1 MLSIKDHKSEKLEKN
16 LSDQLKKD
24 LGAAEETIVNED
36 ELFVLADYDETAA
49 EKGGYSN
56 YSYWRSTL
64 QVFLKNKV
72 AVFLLIVLAVLLA
85 FTFLQPYLPGQYP
98 ANQINNNP
106 QTGKQLSNVAPS
118 LTTVLATAPEGT
130 TLNASPVEDGSEW
143 YAVDNI
149 LTSIKS
155 REKFTLVEYGED
167 WCKIEYDGMTG
178 YVKNNFQTK
187 LKLPDDPTA
196 VPYESKSNF
205 QLDMFM
211 QPEDYTNDGT
221 ALYVATSCLTDNGD
235 GTATTVSAADLCVLP
250 SEHAFWFGTNNIG
263 QDLWARVWSG
273 TRTSLFIG
281 FVVALCEACIGI
293 LIGVLWGYVRKLDR
307 LLTEVYNVIDNI
319 PNTIILILIS
329 YILKPG
335 LNTLIFAMCLTG
347 WLGMARFI
355 RNQIVIIRDRD
366 YNLAS
371 RCLGTGTP
379 RIIIKN
385 LLPYLV
391 SVIMLRMALAIPG
404 AIGSEVFITYIGLGL
419 PVDTPSLG
427 NLINE
432 GRKLITSASLRYQL
446 IFPAIVLSIVT
457 ISFYII
463 GNAFA
468 DAADPKNHMYGG

>member
-1 MLSIKDHKSEKLEKN
+1 MFSIKDHKSAKLERALSEKLQNELN
-16 LSDQLKKD
+16 
-24 LGAAEETIVNED
+24 EPEINED
-36 ELFVLADYDETAA
+36 ELFVLADYDESAA
-49 EKGGYSN
+49 EKSGYSN
-56 YSYWRSTL
+56 YSYWQSTL
-64 QVFLKNKV
+64 RVFLKNKV
-72 AVFLLIVLAVLLA
+72 AVFLLCVLVLLLL

-98 ANQINNNP
+98 ANLINNHP
-106 QTGKQLSNVAPS
+106 QSGKQLSNLPPS
-118 LTTVLATAPEGT
+118 LSTVMMTAPEGT
-130 TLNASPVEDGSEW
+130 TFNAAAVKNYEGW
-143 YAVDNI
+143 VAVDNV
-149 LTSIKS
+149 LASLKART
-155 REKFTLVEYGED
+155 KFTVVEYGEE
-167 WCKIEYDGMTG
+167 WCKVEYDGMTG

-187 LKLPDDPTA
+187 LKLPEDPMA
-196 VPYESKSNF
+196 VPYESRSNF
-205 QLDMFM
+205 KIDMYSS
-211 QPEDYTNDGT
+211 PVEYTNNGNALYAEADAFTQNADGT
-221 ALYVATSCLTDNGD
+221 M
-235 GTATTVSAADLCVLP
+235 TANQEVELRILP
-250 SEHAFWFGTNNIG
+250 SEHSFWFGTNNIG

-281 FVVALCEACIGI
+281 FVVAFVEAMVGI

-329 YILKPG
+329 YIMKPS
-335 LNTLIFAMCLTG
+335 LQTLIFAMCLTG

-371 RCLGTGTP
+371 RCLGTSTW
-379 RIIIKN
+379 RIILKN

-391 SVIMLRMALAIPG
+391 SVITLRMALSIPG

-468 DAADPKNHMYGG
+468 DAADPKNHV

>member
-1 MLSIKDHKSEKLEKN
+1 MFSIKDHKSEKLEKN

-36 ELFVLADYDETAA
+36 DLFVLADYDETAA

-56 YSYWRSTL
+56 YSYWSSTL

-72 AVFLLIVLAVLLA
+72 AVFLLIVLALLLA

-106 QTGKQLSNVAPS
+106 QTGKQLSNVSPS
-118 LTTVLATAPEGT
+118 LTTVMATALEGT

-143 YAVDNI
+143 YAVENI
-149 LTSIKS
+149 LTSIRA
-155 REKFTLVEYGED
+155 REKFTVVEYDED
-167 WCKIEYDGMTG
+167 WCKIEFDGMTG

-221 ALYVATSCLTDNGD
+221 ALYVASSSLTDNGD
-235 GTATTVSAADLCVLP
+235 GTATTVSAAELCVLP

-281 FVVALCEACIGI
+281 FAVALCEALVGI

-307 LLTEVYNVIDNI
+307 LLTEV
-319 PNTIILILIS
+319 
-329 YILKPG
+329 K
-335 LNTLIFAMCLTG
+335 
-347 WLGMARFI
+347 
-355 RNQIVIIRDRD
+355 
-366 YNLAS
+366 
-371 RCLGTGTP
+371 
-379 RIIIKN
+379 
-385 LLPYLV
+385 
-391 SVIMLRMALAIPG
+391 
-404 AIGSEVFITYIGLGL
+404 
-419 PVDTPSLG
+419 
-427 NLINE
+427 
-432 GRKLITSASLRYQL
+432 
-446 IFPAIVLSIVT
+446 
-457 ISFYII
+457 
-463 GNAFA
+463 
-468 DAADPKNHMYGG
+468 AAEES

>member
-1 MLSIKDHKSEKLEKN
+1 MFSIKDSKSAKLEKA
-16 LSDQLKKD
+16 LSEQLQNE
-24 LGAAEETIVNED
+24 LNQPEINED
-36 ELFVLADYDETAA
+36 ELFVLADYDASA
-49 EKGGYSN
+49 GEKSGYSN
-56 YSYWRSTL
+56 YSYWQSTIR
-64 QVFLKNKV
+64 VFLKNKV
-72 AVFLLIVLAVLLA
+72 AVFLLCVLVALLL
-85 FTFLQPYLPGQYP
+85 FTVLQPYLPGQYP
-98 ANQINNNP
+98 ANLINNHP
-106 QTGKQLSNVAPS
+106 QSGKQLSNLAPS
-118 LTTVLATAPEGT
+118 FSTVMMTAPEGT
-130 TLNASPVEDGSEW
+130 VLNGTEVKGYEGW
-143 YAVDNI
+143 YAVDNV
-149 LTSIKS
+149 LASLKART
-155 REKFTLVEYGED
+155 KFTVVEYGEE
-167 WCKIEYDGMTG
+167 WCKIEYDGKTG

-187 LKLPDDPTA
+187 LKLPEDPTA
-196 VPYESKSNF
+196 VPYESRSNF
-205 QLDMFM
+205 KIDMYSA
-211 QPEDYTNDGT
+211 PVEYTNNGT
-221 ALYVATSCLTDNGD
+221 ALYAEASAFTVNED
-235 GTATTVSAADLCVLP
+235 GTLTATTDVEMRILP
-250 SEHAFWFGTNNIG
+250 SEQSFWFGTNNIG

-281 FVVALCEACIGI
+281 FVVAFVEACVGI
-293 LIGVLWGYVRKLDR
+293 LVGVLWGYVRKLDR

-329 YILKPG
+329 YIMKPS
-335 LNTLIFAMCLTG
+335 LQTLIFAMCLTG

-371 RCLGTGTP
+371 RCLGTSTW
-379 RIIIKN
+379 RIILKN

-391 SVIMLRMALAIPG
+391 SVITLRMALSIPG

-468 DAADPKNHMYGG
+468 DAADPKNHV

>member
-1 MLSIKDHKSEKLEKN
+1 MFSIKDNKSQKLEKA
-16 LSDQLKKD
+16 LSEQLQNEMKP
-24 LGAAEETIVNED
+24 EMNED
-36 ELFVLADYDETAA
+36 ELFTLAEYDQSAA
-49 EKGGYSN
+49 EKSGYSN
-56 YSYWRSTL
+56 YSYWQSTL
-64 QVFLKNKV
+64 RVFFKNKV
-72 AVFLLIVLAVLLA
+72 AVFLLFVLVTLLL

-98 ANQINNNP
+98 ANLINNHP
-106 QTGKQLSNVAPS
+106 QSGKQLSNLAPS
-118 LTTVLATAPEGT
+118 FSTVLMTAPEGSVF
-130 TLNASPVEDGSEW
+130 NARAVKGYEGW
-143 YAVDNI
+143 CAVDNV
-149 LTSIKS
+149 LASLKART
-155 REKFTLVEYGED
+155 KFNLIEYGEE

-196 VPYESKSNF
+196 VPYESRSNF
-205 QLDMFM
+205 KIEMYSS
-211 QPEDYTNDGT
+211 PVEYTNHGE
-221 ALYVATSCLTDNGD
+221 ALYAEASLFTLNDD
-235 GTATTVSAADLCVLP
+235 GTATANSEVELRILP
-250 SEHAFWFGTNNIG
+250 SEHSFWFGTNNIG

-281 FVVALCEACIGI
+281 FAVAIVEALVGI
-293 LIGVLWGYVRKLDR
+293 LVGVLWGYVRKLDR
-307 LLTEVYNVIDNI
+307 LLTEVYNVVDNI

-329 YILKPG
+329 YIMKPS
-335 LNTLIFAMCLTG
+335 LQTLIFAMCLTG

-371 RCLGTGTP
+371 RCLGTTTWC
-379 RIIIKN
+379 IILKN

-391 SVIMLRMALAIPG
+391 SVITLRMALSIPG

-432 GRKLITSASLRYQL
+432 GRKLITSAALRYQL

-468 DAADPKNHMYGG
+468 DAADPKNHV

>member
-1 MLSIKDHKSEKLEKN
+1 MASIKDMKSRKLE
-16 LSDQLKKD
+16 DAVAAQIQAD
-24 LGAAEETIVNED
+24 LAPEAPVNED
-36 ELFVLADYDETAA
+36 ELFTLADYDETAA
-49 EKGGYSN
+49 EKSGYSN
-56 YSYWRSTL
+56 YSYWQSTL
-64 QVFLKNKV
+64 RVFFKNKV
-72 AVFLLIVLAVLLA
+72 AVFLLGVLVVLLL

-98 ANQINNNP
+98 ANLINNHP
-106 QTGKQLSNVAPS
+106 QTGKQISNLAPS
-118 LTTVLATAPEGT
+118 FTTVYATAPAGT
-130 TLNASPVEDGSEW
+130 AFNATEVKEYPDW
-143 YAVDNI
+143 YAVDNV
-149 LTSIKS
+149 LASLKART
-155 REKFTLVEYGED
+155 KFTVVEYGED
-167 WCKIEYDGMTG
+167 WCKVEYQGQTG

-187 LKLPDDPTA
+187 LKFPEDPTA
-196 VPYESKSNF
+196 VPYESRSNF
-205 QLDMFM
+205 KLTVYTA
-211 QPEDYTNDGT
+211 PVEYTNEGA
-221 ALYVATSCLTDNGD
+221 ALYAPKAAFTAGEDGAITAKGD
-235 GTATTVSAADLCVLP
+235 VELRILP

-263 QDLWARVWSG
+263 QDLWSRVWSG

-281 FVVALCEACIGI
+281 FAVATCEALVGI
-293 LIGVLWGYVRKLDR
+293 LVGVLWGYVRKLDR

-329 YILKPG
+329 YILKPS
-335 LNTLIFAMCLTG
+335 LQTLIFAMCLTG

-371 RCLGTGTP
+371 RCLGTSTW
-379 RIIIKN
+379 RIILKN

-391 SVIMLRMALAIPG
+391 SVITLRMALSIPG

-468 DAADPKNHMYGG
+468 DAADPKNHV

>member
-1 MLSIKDHKSEKLEKN
+1 MFSIKDHKSEKLEKA
-16 LSDQLKKD
+16 LADQLHNELNQND
-24 LGAAEETIVNED
+24 INED
-36 ELFVLADYDETAA
+36 DLFVQAEYDESAA
-49 EKGGYSN
+49 EKSGYSN
-56 YSYWRSTL
+56 YSYWQSTL
-64 QVFLKNKV
+64 RVFLKNKI
-72 AVFLLIVLAVLLA
+72 AVFLLCVLVILLL

-98 ANQINNNP
+98 PNLVNNHP
-106 QTGKQLSNVAPS
+106 QTGMQLRNQAPSFSNV
-118 LTTVLATAPEGT
+118 VMTAPKGT
-130 TLNASPVEDGSEW
+130 ILNAKEVDGYDGW
-143 YAVDNI
+143 YAVDNV
-149 LTSIKS
+149 LCKMKS
-155 REKFTLVEYGED
+155 RPKFTVLEYGEE
-167 WCKIEYDGMTG
+167 WCKVNYNGTIG
-178 YVKNNFQTK
+178 YIKNNFQTK
-187 LKLPDDPTA
+187 IKLPDNPEA
-196 VPYESKSNF
+196 VPYESSSNSSKMS
-205 QLDMFM
+205 LYSS
-211 QPEDYTNDGT
+211 PVDYSNAGT
-221 ALYVATSCLTDNGD
+221 ALYAEATQFTQNED
-235 GTATTVSAADLCVLP
+235 GTVTAIEEVDLRILP
-250 SEHAFWFGTNNIG
+250 SAHSFWFGTNNIG

-281 FVVALCEACIGI
+281 FVVASVEALVGI

-307 LLTEVYNVIDNI
+307 FLTEVYNVVDNI

-329 YILKPG
+329 YIMKPS
-335 LNTLIFAMCLTG
+335 LQTLIFAMCLTG

-371 RCLGTGTP
+371 RCLGTSTW

-391 SVIMLRMALAIPG
+391 SVITLRMALSIPG

-419 PVDTPSLG
+419 PVDIPSLG

-468 DAADPKNHMYGG
+468 DAADPKNHV

>member
-1 MLSIKDHKSEKLEKN
+1 MFSIKDHKSEKLERAISEKLEN
-16 LSDQLKKD
+16 D
-24 LGAAEETIVNED
+24 LTQPDVNED
-36 ELFVLADYDETAA
+36 ELFVLAEYDETAA

-56 YSYWRSTL
+56 YSYWQSTL
-64 QVFLKNKV
+64 RVFFKNKV
-72 AVFLLIVLAVLLA
+72 AVFLLCVLMLLLL

-98 ANQINNNP
+98 ANTVNNHP
-106 QTGKQLSNVAPS
+106 QSGKQLSNLPPS
-118 LTTVLATAPEGT
+118 LSTVTMTAPAGTVFSASAVKGYEG
-130 TLNASPVEDGSEW
+130 W
-143 YAVDNI
+143 YAVDNV
-149 LTSIKS
+149 LASLKARTN
-155 REKFTLVEYGED
+155 FTVVEYGPD
-167 WCKIEYDGMTG
+167 WCKIEYNGMIG

-187 LKLPDDPTA
+187 LKLPEDPTA
-196 VPYESKSNF
+196 VPYQSKSNF
-205 QLDMFM
+205 KIDMFSS
-211 QPEDYTNDGT
+211 PVDYTNAGSALYAEASAFTANADGT
-221 ALYVATSCLTDNGD
+221 I
-235 GTATTVSAADLCVLP
+235 TANAEVELRILP

-281 FVVALCEACIGI
+281 FVVASVEALVGI
-293 LIGVLWGYVRKLDR
+293 LVGVLWGYVRKLDR
-307 LLTEVYNVIDNI
+307 LLTELYNVIDNI

-329 YILKPG
+329 YIMKPS
-335 LNTLIFAMCLTG
+335 LQTLIFAMCLTG

-371 RCLGTGTP
+371 RCLGTSTW
-379 RIIIKN
+379 RIILKN

-391 SVIMLRMALAIPG
+391 SVIMLRMALSIPG

-432 GRKLITSASLRYQL
+432 GRKLITSPSLRYQL

-468 DAADPKNHMYGG
+468 DAADPKNHV

>member
-1 MLSIKDHKSEKLEKN
+1 MLSIKDSKSQKLEKALGEQLEKE
-16 LSDQLKKD
+16 LS
-24 LGAAEETIVNED
+24 ETLPNED
-36 ELFVLADYDETAA
+36 ELFVLAEYDETAG

-64 QVFLKNKV
+64 QVFFKNKV
-72 AVFLLIVLAVLLA
+72 AVFLLGVLIMLLL

-98 ANQINNNP
+98 ANLINNNP

-118 LTTVLATAPEGT
+118 MTTVMVTAPEGT
-130 TLNASPVEDGSEW
+130 VLNATAVSGDENWV
-143 YAVDNI
+143 AVDNI
-149 LTSIKS
+149 LGVIRA

-167 WCKIEYDGMTG
+167 WCKIEYDGTTG
-178 YVKNNFQTK
+178 YVQNNFQTK

-205 QLDMFM
+205 QLNMFL
-211 QPEDYTNDGT
+211 QPVNYTNDGT
-221 ALYVATSCLTDNGD
+221 SLYVEASHLSMNDD
-235 GTATTVSAADLCVLP
+235 GTATTVGEAPLRVLP
-250 SEHAFWFGTNNIG
+250 SEKAFWFGTNNIG

-281 FVVALCEACIGI
+281 FMVALCEAFIGI
-293 LIGVLWGYVRKLDR
+293 LVGVLWGYVRKLDR
-307 LLTEVYNVIDNI
+307 ILTEVYNVIDNI

-329 YILKPG
+329 YIMKPG
-335 LNTLIFAMCLTG
+335 LRTLIFAMCLTG

-371 RCLGTGTP
+371 RCLGTGTG
-379 RIIIKN
+379 RIILKN

-391 SVIMLRMALAIPG
+391 SVITLRMALAIPG

-419 PVDTPSLG
+419 PVDIPSLG

-468 DAADPKNHMYGG
+468 DAADPKNHM